1 MDKSSTTRF
10 SDRVDNYAK
19 YRPSY
24 PKEMMD
30 WFKSD
35 EVGLTPEY
43 IIADV
48 GSGTGISTKL
58 FLEAGCTVYGVEPN
72 APMRERAEQ
81 ELAVYEKF
89 ISIDGTAEDTTLP
102 FDSVDLII
110 CCQAFHWFDVDKARE
125 EFKRILKSPD
135 SEVFLIWNERTA
147 NVGMKDYD
155 QILVDY
161 GTDYK
166 LVRHSDAVEEKNIAP
181 FFGGDHEGNKGYE
194 IKEFRNIQEVDLEAL
209 KGRIFSSS
217 YMPNENE
224 ATPELIDAIQSFFD
238 KHQKDEIVELEYV
251 TRVYRGRI

>member
-1 MDKSSTTRF
+1 MDKSPTTRF

-35 EVGLTPEY
+35 DVGLEPDDVV
-43 IIADV
+43 ADI

-58 FLEAGCTVYGVEPN
+58 FLEAGCTVYGIEPN
-72 APMRERAEQ
+72 KNMRERAERD
-81 ELAVYEKF
+81 LAVYEKF
-89 ISIDGTAEDTTLP
+89 TSIDGTAEDTTLP
-102 FDSVDLII
+102 FDSVDMII
-110 CCQAFHWFDVDKARE
+110 CCQAFHWFDADKARE
-125 EFKRILKSPD
+125 EFKRILMSPD

-147 NVGMKDYD
+147 NIGMKDYD

-166 LVRHSDAVEEKNIAP
+166 LVRHSDAVEEKDIAP
-181 FFGGDHEGNKGYE
+181 FFVGSREENKRYE
-194 IKEFRNIQEVDLEAL
+194 IKTFKNIQEVDLEAL

-224 ATPELIDAIQSFFD
+224 ATPELMEAIQVFYD
-238 KHQKDEIVELEYV
+238 KHQKGGVVELEYV
-251 TRVYRGRI
+251 TRVYRGKI

>member
-1 MDKSSTTRF
+1 MDKSPTTRF

-24 PKEMMD
+24 PEAMMD

-35 EVGLTPEY
+35 EVGLMPDDV
-43 IIADV
+43 IADI

-58 FLEAGCTVYGVEPN
+58 FLEAGCAVYGVEPN

-81 ELAVYEKF
+81 ELAEYEKF
-89 ISIDGTAEDTTLP
+89 TSIDGTAEDTTLP
-102 FDSVDLII
+102 FDSVDKIV
-110 CCQAFHWFDVDKARE
+110 CCQAFHWFDIDKARE
-125 EFKRILKSPD
+125 EFRRILMSPD

-147 NVGMKDYD
+147 NIGMKDYD

-166 LVRHSDAVEEKNIAP
+166 LVRHSDAVEEKDIAP
-181 FFGGDHEGNKGYE
+181 FFGGSGYE
-194 IKEFRNIQEVDLEAL
+194 IKEFKNIQEVDLEAL

-217 YMPNENE
+217 YMPNEAE
-224 ATPELIDAIQSFFD
+224 ATLELLEAIQAFYD
-238 KHQKDEIVELEYV
+238 KHQKDGKVELEYV
-251 TRVYRGRI
+251 TRVYRGRVG

>member
-1 MDKSSTTRF
+1 MTISPTTRF

-35 EVGLTPEY
+35 DVGLEPGDV
-43 IIADV
+43 IADI

-81 ELAVYEKF
+81 ELAMYPKF
-89 ISIDGTAEDTTLP
+89 NSVDGTAEDTTLP
-102 FDSVDLII
+102 FDSVDMII
-110 CCQAFHWFDVDKARE
+110 CCQAFHWFDMDKARV
-125 EFKRILKSPD
+125 EFKRILKSPS

-166 LVRHSDAVEEKNIAP
+166 LVRHSDAVEEKDIAP
-181 FFGGDHEGNKGYE
+181 FFGDSGYE
-194 IKEFRNIQEVDLEAL
+194 IKTFKNVQEVDLEAL

-217 YMPNENE
+217 YMPTEDE
-224 ATPELIDAIQSFFD
+224 ASPELMEAIKTFFD
-238 KHQKDEIVELEYV
+238 KHHKDGKVELEYV
-251 TRVYRGRI
+251 TRVYRGRV